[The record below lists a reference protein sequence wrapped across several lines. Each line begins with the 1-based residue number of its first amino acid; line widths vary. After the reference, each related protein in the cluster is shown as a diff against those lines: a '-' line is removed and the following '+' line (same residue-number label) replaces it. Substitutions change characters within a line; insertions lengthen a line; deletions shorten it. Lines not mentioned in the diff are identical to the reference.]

1 MATSKDAP
9 APGLEPAPSTSLRD
23 LVRSAVIWRSGTQI
37 VGQIITWGSTF
48 LVIRILDPADYGLY
62 AMAAV
67 VLNLLSLINGFGI
80 ANAAIREGELQP
92 HTIRQVFGM
101 LVLLNAGLALV
112 QFSAAG
118 LIANYFG
125 QPMVADLLRVQCLL
139 YLTNPFSA
147 LAYALLSRRMDFR
160 SQAQANLVSAILGA
174 IVALGGAWLGMGVW
188 ALVAAPLT
196 MFASK
201 ALLTTIKA
209 RAFILPSFSFAGSGH
224 LARYGITVLG
234 GSFAWFVAT
243 QTDILLGGRLLSAA
257 ELGFYTTALFLT
269 QMFVTKFVPPINE
282 IAFAAFARIQDD
294 RDAVARSFLKAVR
307 IVFLAAMPFCLGMS
321 AVAEP
326 MVAVLLGDKW
336 AAAAPVVFF
345 LGLAMPFM
353 GMQVV
358 FGPAVS
364 AIGRP
369 GITTQTS
376 IIAAVLLTASY
387 AVGLQWGMVG
397 LAASWLVGYP
407 LLIACSA
414 RLCLPVLGVSARDY
428 LAALAPPLAAGLVMW
443 ASVRVI
449 APFTGD
455 FPTIVQLAAQVALGG
470 IVYCAVM
477 LLIGRDRVLELL
489 ELRQARG

>member
-1 MATSKDAP
+1 MATREDAP
-9 APGLEPAPSTSLRD
+9 APGLEPAPATSLRD

-37 VGQIITWGSTF
+37 LGQIITWGSTF

-80 ANAAIREGELQP
+80 ANAAIREGELRA
-92 HTIRQVFGM
+92 HTLRQVFGM
-101 LVLLNAGLALV
+101 LVLLNAGLALL
-112 QFSAAG
+112 QFTAAG
-118 LIANYFG
+118 AIGAYFG

-160 SQAQANLVSAILGA
+160 SQAQANLASAVIGA
-174 IVALGGAWLGMGVW
+174 LVALGGAWLGMGVW

-196 MFASK
+196 MFATK
-201 ALLTTIKA
+201 ALMMTIAA
-209 RAFILPSFSFAGSGH
+209 RAFLWPSFAFAGSGH
-224 LARYGITVLG
+224 LAKYGITVLG

-257 ELGFYTTALFLT
+257 DLGFYTTALFLT

-294 RDAVARSFLKAVR
+294 REAVARGFLKAVR

-326 MVAVLLGDKW
+326 MVAVVLGDKW
-336 AAAAPVVFF
+336 TNAAPVVFF

-353 GMQVV
+353 GMQVI

-387 AVGLQWGMVG
+387 AIGLQWGTIG

-407 LLIACSA
+407 LLIAVSA
-414 RLCLPVLGVSARDY
+414 RMCLPVLGVRTHDY
-428 LAALAPPLAAGLVMW
+428 LAALAPPVAAGLIMW
-443 ASVRVI
+443 AGVRASMPLVADLPAILQLSV
-449 APFTGD
+449 
-455 FPTIVQLAAQVALGG
+455 QVPLGG
-470 IVYCAVM
+470 ALYGGV
-477 LLIGRDRVLELL
+477 LLLVARDRVTELL
-489 ELRQARG
+489 ELRRARG